1 MTFCLNTVSAR
12 RVTAARC
19 PRKLRCKASSTSV
32 SPPAVESRSNQV
44 YDSVIVGAGIS
55 GLVTGLALQTK
66 HSETVASFLITE
78 ARERVGGNITSRKN
92 DDYIWEE
99 GPNSFQPSD
108 SVLEA
113 AVDTGVEEQLVL
125 GDPTAPRFVYWKQ
138 KLRATPSG
146 PVSAV
151 FGDFLSFPGKIRAG
165 LGAVGLFKAP
175 PPGKE
180 ESVKEFISRNLGEEV
195 FYRLIEPFCSG
206 VYAGD
211 PTKLSMKAAF
221 GKIQVLEEKAGS
233 LVGGGLKLAEERK
246 ANPGPPR
253 PEKLPPK
260 PAGQTVGSFREGL
273 QTLPEAIAK
282 ELDGNIRC
290 EWKLTAVMKGSDGIY
305 ELEYSTPE
313 GAQVVRTR
321 NVALTAPS
329 YVVAD
334 LLGEQVPALA
344 DALNSIDYPP
354 VCAVT
359 LAYPEAAVKDER
371 KTADGKIPGF
381 GQLHPRTQG
390 VTTLGTIY
398 SSSLF
403 PGRAPEGMFLML
415 NYIGGATN
423 RGILEQTD
431 EAIVAQVDK
440 DLRMEG
446 MPLKGDAPKPVVVGV
461 RKWAKAIPQF
471 NVGHGVVLEK
481 ARRALDDAGM
491 DGIRLG
497 GNYVSGV
504 ALGKCIEYG
513 YTFAEEISG
522 NVKAN
527 L

>member
-1 MTFCLNTVSAR
+1 MAFCVSTVSP
-12 RVTAARC
+12 RVTATY
-19 PRKLRCKASSTSV
+19 PRNLRCNASSASV
-32 SPPAVESRSNQV
+32 SPPAVDSGSSQV

-66 HSETVASFLITE
+66 HDDAVPSVLITE

-113 AVDTGVEEQLVL
+113 AVRRTVEGIWSSPTTSYLPWDGRSTPSDAMIHSSASLSHLSARNRRLSLTLAYYAHVDAAGRGPRQLLNTHLYEQATCSHVPTRSCKHSAHMQVDTGVEKELVL
-125 GDPTAPRFVYWKQ
+125 GDPTAPRFVYWKN

-253 PEKLPPK
+253 PAKLPPK
-260 PAGQTVGSFREGL
+260 PAGQTVGSFKEGL

-282 ELDGNIRC
+282 ELDDKIRC
-290 EWKLTAVMKGSDGIY
+290 DWKLTAVSKNADGIY

-313 GAQVVRTR
+313 GAQTVQTR
-321 NVALTAPS
+321 SVALTAPS

-334 LLGEQVPALA
+334 LLGDQVPALA
-344 DALNSIDYPP
+344 EALGGIDYPP

-359 LAYPEAAVKDER
+359 LAYPEASVKVWR
-371 KTADGKIPGF
+371 IVLSRLL
-381 GQLHPRTQG
+381 LHLPSP
-390 VTTLGTIY
+390 L
-398 SSSLF
+398 S
-403 PGRAPEGMFLML
+403 MFM
-415 NYIGGATN
+415 
-423 RGILEQTD
+423 
-431 EAIVAQVDK
+431 
-440 DLRMEG
+440 
-446 MPLKGDAPKPVVVGV
+446 
-461 RKWAKAIPQF
+461 
-471 NVGHGVVLEK
+471 
-481 ARRALDDAGM
+481 
-491 DGIRLG
+491 
-497 GNYVSGV
+497 
-504 ALGKCIEYG
+504 
-513 YTFAEEISG
+513 
-522 NVKAN
+522 
-527 L
+527 